1 MRKSKYSTNLLVM
14 IALLSSLAYTLMFV
28 GRVPMVSFLKYDPK
42 DVIIMIGGIA
52 YGPGVTVIISL
63 IVSFIEFLTVSG
75 DGIIG
80 LFMNVLSTVS
90 YVTLATIIYR
100 RNYSMKNLV
109 IGLVVGSLMTTI
121 VMVAWN
127 YIVTPWFLQIPRES
141 VVLMLVPI
149 IVPFNIIKSAINS
162 VIIVL
167 LYNPVVKALKLDKSK
182 HRAKANP
189 TFIIIISVIVLSSSF
204 ILLHLVNSL

>member
-1 MRKSKYSTNLLVM
+1 M

-90 YVTLATIIYR
+90 YVTLLLLFIEKII
-100 RNYSMKNLV
+100 L
-109 IGLVVGSLMTTI
+109 
-121 VMVAWN
+121 
-127 YIVTPWFLQIPRES
+127 
-141 VVLMLVPI
+141 
-149 IVPFNIIKSAINS
+149 
-162 VIIVL
+162 
-167 LYNPVVKALKLDKSK
+167 
-182 HRAKANP
+182 
-189 TFIIIISVIVLSSSF
+189 
-204 ILLHLVNSL
+204 